1 MHSGVI
7 PGRGLVMETIAG
19 VFSAIARGLR
29 GLFDLASMAVGVA
42 PAAGGLGATFS
53 AGVANA
59 ATSRDGSLHTW
70 RSNSEEYEFSETFKN
85 EVGWTHE

>member
-1 MHSGVI
+1 
-7 PGRGLVMETIAG
+7 METIAG

-42 PAAGGLGATFS
+42 PAASGLGVALS
-53 AGVANA
+53 AGVAST
-59 ATSRDGSLHTW
+59 ATSQDGSLHT
-70 RSNSEEYEFSETFKN
+70 RHNRSEEYEFSQTFKN